1 LEDFS
6 MSDDILRDTLA
17 AQFRLAMRPE
27 TLTAADV
34 DLLGSIRDGLG
45 VRAAICYE
53 VRRAL
58 NATKTKTT
66 KTAAS
71 RRRTKR

>member
-1 LEDFS
+1 MTEDT
-6 MSDDILRDTLA
+6 IRDTLA
-17 AQFRLAMRPE
+17 AQFRLAMQPDTVTER
-27 TLTAADV
+27 DV
-34 DLLGSIRDGLG
+34 DLLGQVRDGLG

-58 NATKTKTT
+58 NATKTT
-66 KTAAS
+66 KTKTPS